1 MAWRCFKYERVES
14 DRMVRSATAG
24 WAGEPYCAMIVSCL
38 WQTAGW
44 KRMTVPAIAAFWE
57 EAANSDLTVREFI
70 EVKHRQLGE

>member
-1 MAWRCFKYERVES
+1 
-14 DRMVRSATAG
+14 
-24 WAGEPYCAMIVSCL
+24 MIVSCL